1 MDRSLAPQSSV
12 VKWVRW
18 AFIIATLLAIVDFL
32 REPSQDDRGARL
44 DYSVDSP
51 SGRWRAEDY
60 TVWVQAGIQLI
71 MWGEVRVTDTLSKGS
86 TRVVLGYGTGGVKLH
101 WVDESTL
108 QLLVRGKIHIGSRV
122 RTVGDVKVDLIF
134 ESEDV
139 EARRDNLLVNKIP
152 KEDWWM
158 YDIPLD

>member
-1 MDRSLAPQSSV
+1 
-12 VKWVRW
+12 
-18 AFIIATLLAIVDFL
+18 
-32 REPSQDDRGARL
+32 
-44 DYSVDSP
+44 
-51 SGRWRAEDY
+51 
-60 TVWVQAGIQLI
+60 
-71 MWGEVRVTDTLSKGS
+71 MWGEVRVTDSLSKGS

-139 EARRDNLLVNKIP
+139 KARRDRLIENKIP
-152 KEDWWM
+152 KENWWM